1 MYILAAILVVGFIFN
16 WLVKPTPAKYQMTPE
31 QLAAT
36 DSASARGASGGP
48 GDATRG
54 PSSATGGEAS
64 GIGVLIVLAWLAVWI
79 PIAWGVWVT
88 LQKALPL
95 FK

>member
-1 MYILAAILVVGFIFN
+1 MYILACFLAVGFIFN
-16 WLVKPTPAKYQMTPE
+16 WLIKPTPAKYQMTPE

-36 DSASARGASGGP
+36 DTASAGGTRIGP
-48 GDATRG
+48 GDGVRAAA
-54 PSSATGGEAS
+54 PAAGGAGS

-88 LQKALPL
+88 LEKALPL